1 MGPHGAAGGKTNF
14 HSTDK
19 KYSGVLLLL
28 PGKKYTG
35 VKHGRG
41 GGRACA
47 TIQSTIKYKIT
58 ISEQNREQTH
68 PRCKNKDKR
77 YRISGGNWS
86 RDEKR

>member
-41 GGRACA
+41 GGKGMCNYPVYNKIQNNNIGTKPRANA
-47 TIQSTIKYKIT
+47 SQMQEQRQTIQ
-58 ISEQNREQTH
+58 
-68 PRCKNKDKR
+68 D
-77 YRISGGNWS
+77 
-86 RDEKR
+86 